1 MDYSGDGEFSGD
13 TTTMARAYSDDL
25 RRKFL
30 VAYDRGKGSLQQL
43 SERFEVSLPYAKKI
57 RQQLLRTGK
66 MERVGQSRYGP
77 VSRITAAA
85 ENWLGNRVGA
95 TPDATLAELRQG
107 LESELGIEVSRSHL
121 GRWLDR
127 MQLRLKK
134 NLFTRPSKTPKKA
147 AASGKRGGSR

>member
-1 MDYSGDGEFSGD
+1 
-13 TTTMARAYSDDL
+13 
-25 RRKFL
+25 
-30 VAYDRGKGSLQQL
+30 LQLL

-77 VSRITAAA
+77 VSRVTAAA
-85 ENWLGNRVGA
+85 ESWLRDRVGA

-107 LESELGIEVSRSHL
+107 LKRELGIEISRSHL
-121 GRWLDR
+121 GRVLDR

-134 NLFTRPSKTPKKA
+134 SRSTPLSKTRKKA
-147 AASGKRGGSR
+147 AASGKRGGTK

>member
-1 MDYSGDGEFSGD
+1 MNYPGGGEFSCD

-30 VAYDRGKGSLQQL
+30 VAYERGRESLQQL

-77 VSRITAAA
+77 VSRVTAAA
-85 ENWLGNRVGA
+85 ESWLQNRVGA
-95 TPDATLAELRQG
+95 TPDATLAELRQE
-107 LESELGIEVSRSHL
+107 LESELGIKISRSHL

-134 NLFTRPSKTPKKA
+134 SRSMPPSKIRKKA
-147 AASGKRGGSR
+147 AASGKRGGTR

>member
-1 MDYSGDGEFSGD
+1 MDYAGDGEFSCD
-13 TTTMARAYSDDL
+13 TTIMARAYSDDL

-30 VAYDRGKGSLQQL
+30 VAYDRGVETLQLL

-77 VSRITAAA
+77 VSRVTAAA
-85 ENWLGNRVGA
+85 ESWLRDRVGA

-107 LESELGIEVSRSHL
+107 LKRELGIEISRSHL
-121 GRWLDR
+121 GRVLDR

-134 NLFTRPSKTPKKA
+134 SRSTPPSKTRKKA
-147 AASGKRGGSR
+147 AASGKRGGTK